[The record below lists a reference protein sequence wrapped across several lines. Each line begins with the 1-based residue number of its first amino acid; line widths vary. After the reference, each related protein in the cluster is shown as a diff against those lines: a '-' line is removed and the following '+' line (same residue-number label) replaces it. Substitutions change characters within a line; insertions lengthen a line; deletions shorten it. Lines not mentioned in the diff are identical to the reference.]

1 MRWVGSFAESQ
12 RQTPDISRNQDALS
26 FEDNGLCRVCV
37 MSYEEYELAES
48 ERIIQES
55 MQITNRILEEHVRR
69 LLEPQLNDP
78 EKPLRRTTR
87 ATLLGAIFW
96 GGVGVIL
103 VLCSLARM
111 MPAWVASAILAL
123 IILYGLIQ
131 SLEGTSA
138 R

>member
-1 MRWVGSFAESQ
+1 
-12 RQTPDISRNQDALS
+12 
-26 FEDNGLCRVCV
+26 
-37 MSYEEYELAES
+37 MSYDEYELAES

-69 LLEPQLNDP
+69 LPGPQLNDS
-78 EKPLRRTTR
+78 EKRLRRSTR

-96 GGVGVIL
+96 GGTGVIL
-103 VLCSLARM
+103 VLCSLAGM

-123 IILYGLIQ
+123 VILYGLIQ